1 MIQILLIEENTILKT
16 GIKALFTIHPGFH
29 LLAEARSVEEAVTI
43 NLLGTIN
50 VIITDASS
58 SPHQASKDMEALLSS
73 FPEAIILIFTWPSNK
88 ESAIASLEAG
98 AANYMFKDIS
108 GEELLEALKSL
119 VDGKR
124 SSRVSI
130 ASTRA

>member
-16 GIKALFTIHPGFH
+16 GIKALFTIHPDFH
-29 LLAEARSVEEAVTI
+29 LLAEARSVKEAVTI
-43 NLLGTIN
+43 NPLGTIN
-50 VIITDASS
+50 VIITDVSS
-58 SPHQASKDMEALLSS
+58 SPQQAAKDMDALHSS